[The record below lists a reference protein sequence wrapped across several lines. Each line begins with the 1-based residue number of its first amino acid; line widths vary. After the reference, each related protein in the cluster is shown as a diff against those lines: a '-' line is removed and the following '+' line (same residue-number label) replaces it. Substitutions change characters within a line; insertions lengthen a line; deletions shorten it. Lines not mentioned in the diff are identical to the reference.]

1 MKTITFVLLITL
13 FAAVN
18 TRAQVVADSGKDS
31 SVKGYQHSEAP
42 KIQESYVNYTQ
53 AGIGVRL
60 GKPVLSIS
68 SVNGYQF
75 SRRIALG
82 GGVGYSRTYIPL
94 WSAREADVSGGI
106 LSFKNIK
113 SSTVVNLDE
122 LDLFAELKLFFS
134 RKGSAFL
141 LFDIGYSF
149 LLSPKNH
156 LLTLN
161 EKTEWIQQSPNSYMD
176 TLVKTTYS
184 DRFYIAPGI
193 GGRYTLTRNQCL
205 NIAVQLYIS
214 GYKTKHTYD
223 PGSAGMYINYQT
235 YQKIS
240 LYPVITVGIGFRS
253 E

>member
-1 MKTITFVLLITL
+1 MKTTTLVILITF
-13 FAAVN
+13 FAAFH
-18 TRAQVVADSGKDS
+18 TRAQFIAYSGRDS
-31 SVKGYQHSEAP
+31 SVNGYYNPEAP
-42 KIQESYVNYTQ
+42 KSQESYVNYTQ

-60 GKPVLSIS
+60 GRPVLSIS

-94 WSAREADVSGGI
+94 WNAREPEISGGI

-113 SSTVVNLDE
+113 SSTIVNFDE
-122 LDLFAELKLFFS
+122 LDFFADLKLFFGNN
-134 RKGSAFL
+134 GSVFL
-141 LFDIGYSF
+141 LCDIGYSF
-149 LLSPKNH
+149 LLTPKNH
-156 LLTLN
+156 VLTLN
-161 EKTEWIQQSPNSYMD
+161 EKSEWIDQSPNSFRG

-193 GGRYTLTRNQCL
+193 GGRYTLARNLWL

-223 PGSAGMYINYQT
+223 PGSAGMDFNYQT
-235 YQKIS
+235 YYKTS
-240 LYPVITVGIGFRS
+240 LYPLFTVGIAFRS